1 MTTVK
6 ILKYGISFFI
16 FFLIQVFILKDL
28 VLFGYSFCFLYVFFI
43 LSLPHEVPTIPLLLI
58 GFFLGLL
65 IDLFY
70 DSLGMHAASTVLL
83 AFFRNPWIKVIMPT
97 GGYDDNVPP
106 TILNMGLGWYLFYC
120 LPLILLHHFLFFYID
135 TLGTQ
140 LYLPLVTRVLSSMAF
155 TFLLGTIIQAIF
167 YKKERGI

>member
-6 ILKYGISFFI
+6 ILKYSLSFFF

-28 VLFGYSFCFLYVFFI
+28 VLFGYAFCFLYVFFI

-58 GFFLGLL
+58 GFFIGLL

-70 DSLGMHAASTVLL
+70 DSLGIHAASTVLL

-106 TILNMGLGWYLFYC
+106 TLLNMGLGWYLLYC
-120 LPLILLHHFLFFYID
+120 FPLILLHHFLFFYID
-135 TLGTQ
+135 SLGTE

-167 YKKERGI
+167 YKKERMI